1 VIPLRAARRGAR
13 QTSKP
18 NFQILDSPTNKT
30 AACWFSSQEETVM
43 KTMSNRQVRIPGPR
57 EHDVAEHCRKFGIGP
72 AEEKKL
78 KKLLGSRAPLHEI
91 QANAPPRQPRW
102 R

>member
-1 VIPLRAARRGAR
+1 
-13 QTSKP
+13 
-18 NFQILDSPTNKT
+18 
-30 AACWFSSQEETVM
+30 M
-43 KTMSNRQVRIPGPR
+43 KSMSNRQVRIPGPR

-91 QANAPPRQPRW
+91 QANASPRQPRW

>member
-1 VIPLRAARRGAR
+1 
-13 QTSKP
+13 
-18 NFQILDSPTNKT
+18 
-30 AACWFSSQEETVM
+30 M

-78 KKLLGSRAPLHEI
+78 KKLLGSRAPLH
-91 QANAPPRQPRW
+91 
-102 R
+102 

>member
-1 VIPLRAARRGAR
+1 MPYLKLDFANEQNRSLFVILF
-13 QTSKP
+13 K
-18 NFQILDSPTNKT
+18 
-30 AACWFSSQEETVM
+30 EETDM
-43 KTMSNRQVRIPGPR
+43 KSMSNRQVRIPGPR

-78 KKLLGSRAPLHEI
+78 KKLLGSHAPLHEI
-91 QANAPPRQPRW
+91 QANAPPRLPKW